1 MTKRKAPAKA
11 VSRSMNTSGKQ
22 PEPKQA
28 AEELSEC
35 TPPKPKRKQTD
46 VDNAFTKMNSAK
58 LNLQRAMIV
67 QAESEGAGAEG
78 ASKNITA

>member
-1 MTKRKAPAKA
+1 
-11 VSRSMNTSGKQ
+11 MNMSKKQ
-22 PEPKQA
+22 LEAKQA
-28 AEELSEC
+28 AEELSEG
-35 TPPKPKRKQTD
+35 TPCKPKRKQTD

-78 ASKNITA
+78 APKTVTA

>member
-1 MTKRKAPAKA
+1 
-11 VSRSMNTSGKQ
+11 MNMSKKQ

-28 AEELSEC
+28 AEELSEG
-35 TPPKPKRKQTD
+35 TPYKPKRKQTD

-67 QAESEGAGAEG
+67 QASEGGAEG
-78 ASKNITA
+78 ASKKITA

>member
-1 MTKRKAPAKA
+1 
-11 VSRSMNTSGKQ
+11 MNTSGKQ

-28 AEELSEC
+28 AEELSES
-35 TPPKPKRKQTD
+35 TPYREKPKRKQTD

-58 LNLQRAMIV
+58 LNLQRAMVV

-78 ASKNITA
+78 ASKKITA